1 MAYSSKC
8 ERTVFEIQTMEIPT
22 LPPFPPPPPKRAS
35 LKKIRVTGTEENIFD
50 DKPSIMK
57 DK

>member
-8 ERTVFEIQTMEIPT
+8 ERTVFEIQTMEITT
-22 LPPFPPPPPKRAS
+22 LPSPPPKRDS
-35 LKKIRVTGTEENIFD
+35 LKKIRITGTEENIFD
-50 DKPSIMK
+50 DKPSIIK